1 MRPRISGLTDRM
13 KPITRHVAAEQDE
26 SVAELWGRFVVNEYY
41 VPLMLNLPP
50 SSWDLLKRTSSP
62 KIFGI
67 GKRRF
72 VLVEDLKLWLKETR
86 DHWEPKALKP
96 LPRIN
101 NGDTG

>member
-1 MRPRISGLTDRM
+1 M
-13 KPITRHVAAEQDE
+13 KPITRQNADE
-26 SVAELWGRFVVNEYY
+26 SGETVAELWGRFVVNEYY
-41 VPLMLNLPP
+41 VPVMLNLPH

-72 VLVEDLKLWLKETR
+72 VLVEDLKMWLKETR
-86 DHWEPKALKP
+86 DHWEPRPSKRLY
-96 LPRIN
+96 RVG